1 MSKTFRTIDAE
12 TVRTLKLIMT
22 DVDGTLLASGQ
33 DVDSDVEDTLHLLQ
47 QVGIVVGLVSGRTM
61 KELETMAVKLGL
73 QGPIIAENGG
83 VAKCRAGE
91 PLFELGYS
99 RHDAEESFAALRRV
113 FPESITGRQDNEDRL
128 IDIVIRV
135 NGISP
140 HLILKHIGSTQL
152 LDSGYIMHLMQAGI
166 SKGNTLVRLMN
177 GLLSQR
183 YEKEEVMVFGDSA
196 TDVSLFEAVPKS
208 VLVHNPNLPEG
219 QDKIV
224 REKAAWVSQKEYGSG
239 FIEVALHI
247 IDMRNG
253 IIKK

>member
-99 RHDAEESFAALRRV
+99 RHDAEEAFAALRRV
-113 FPESITGRQDNEDRL
+113 FPESITGREDNEDRM

-135 NGISP
+135 NGIAP
-140 HLILKHIGSTQL
+140 QLILEHIGSTQL
-152 LDSGYIMHLMQAGI
+152 LDSGYIMHLMQIGI
-166 SKGNTLVRLMN
+166 SKGNTLVRLLD
-177 GLLSQR
+177 GLLPEK
-183 YEKEEVMVFGDSA
+183 YEKKDVMVFGDSA
-196 TDVSLFEAVPKS
+196 TDVSLFEAVPHS
-208 VLVHNPNLPEG
+208 VLVRNPKLPEG

-224 REKAAWVSQKEYGSG
+224 REKAVWVSCQEYGRG
-239 FIEVALHI
+239 FVEVASHI
-247 IDMRNG
+247 IAMRNG
-253 IIKK
+253 TIGK